1 MPLTGAEINRQYRD
15 KIQANAE
22 KYAAY
27 KEKDKV
33 RKRETR
39 KKVIS
44 RKKAE
49 RERMKCRE
57 RVRLHRLKKK
67 MATLQA
73 ADNND
78 VEFTYKSPQALGK
91 TVHKVSPLFPR
102 AQGKGKQPSKRL
114 QNQVA
119 LPCQVNLS
127 SQMAI
132 HPLPNP
138 L

>member
-27 KEKDKV
+27 KEKDKA
-33 RKRETR
+33 RKRKNR
-39 KKVIS
+39 KKVLS
-44 RKKAE
+44 LKKAE

-57 RVRLHRLKKK
+57 RVKLHRLKKK

-78 VEFTYKSPQALGK
+78 VEFTYKSPQALG
-91 TVHKVSPLFPR
+91 TVVHKVSPH
-102 AQGKGKQPSKRL
+102 
-114 QNQVA
+114 
-119 LPCQVNLS
+119 LP
-127 SQMAI
+127 
-132 HPLPNP
+132 
-138 L
+138 

>member
-27 KEKDKV
+27 KEKYKV
-33 RKRETR
+33 QKRETT
-39 KKVIS
+39 KKVLS

-57 RVRLHRLKKK
+57 RVKLHRLKKK

-73 ADNND
+73 ADNN

-91 TVHKVSPLFPR
+91 VVHKVSPH
-102 AQGKGKQPSKRL
+102 
-114 QNQVA
+114 
-119 LPCQVNLS
+119 LP
-127 SQMAI
+127 
-132 HPLPNP
+132 
-138 L
+138 